1 MKEFKKNLLAV
12 LAIIAIV
19 SFFFVI
25 SDFIIKTTMVGFF
38 AAAVFAVSVVLWFFL
53 GLSVLEEEDPDTNT
67 FSDDL
72 DDGGVTY
79 H

>member
-25 SDFIIKTTMVGFF
+25 SDFIIKTTMTGVI
-38 AAAVFAVSVVLWFFL
+38 AAAVFAVSAGLAVEIGL
-53 GLSVLEEEDPDTNT
+53 GDVMTENPGNNS
-67 FSDDL
+67 L
-72 DDGGVTY
+72 DDGGVTF